1 MKRKP
6 IVIAV
11 VLILVLTI
19 SIVAVGCSNQNNVDY
34 FGPEIGKDN
43 FTDNVE
49 ISESGETAPDRKIIY
64 TASTY
69 LTVEDLS
76 KGMDAVNAMLNSDE
90 WIENSNL
97 SDYGASM
104 VVRIKSSRLESFLE
118 GLKGVGT
125 VRSSEIKS
133 KDVSIDYYDNTV
145 RKNTLET
152 EQSRL
157 NELLSKAENISDILQ
172 INRRLSEIESELK
185 QIQGTLNNYDSLID
199 YSKVTINF
207 DTPTTVEKETFG
219 SKLGDAYKVG
229 LGVAE
234 NIFIFVLVVLPFAA
248 VIGGIVVLSIF
259 LSKKQKAKKKA
270 IKTKES
276 EEKINAENNTEN
288 SDKK

>member
-1 MKRKP
+1 MIYAISDLHISLKGDKP
-6 IVIAV
+6 MNIFGSSWDNYLQEIKADWLSKVSFDDIVLLCGDLSWA
-11 VLILVLTI
+11 
-19 SIVAVGCSNQNNVDY
+19 
-34 FGPEIGKDN
+34 KDLDEAIFDMSF
-43 FTDNVE
+43 FT
-49 ISESGETAPDRKIIY
+49 SLPGRKIIIKGNHEY
-64 TASTY
+64 WWTSYSKVKLA
-69 LTVEDLS
+69 LPENVFAIQNNALS
-76 KGMDAVNAMLNSDE
+76 M
-90 WIENSNL
+90 EN
-97 SDYGASM
+97 Y
-104 VVRIKSSRLESFLE
+104 VFC
-118 GLKGVGT
+118 GT
-125 VRSSEIKS
+125 RGW
-133 KDVSIDYYDNTV
+133 
-145 RKNTLET
+145 
-152 EQSRL
+152 
-157 NELLSKAENISDILQ
+157 DILQ

-185 QIQGTLNNYDSLID
+185 QIQGTLNTYDSLID

-276 EEKINAENNTEN
+276 EEKLNAENNTEN